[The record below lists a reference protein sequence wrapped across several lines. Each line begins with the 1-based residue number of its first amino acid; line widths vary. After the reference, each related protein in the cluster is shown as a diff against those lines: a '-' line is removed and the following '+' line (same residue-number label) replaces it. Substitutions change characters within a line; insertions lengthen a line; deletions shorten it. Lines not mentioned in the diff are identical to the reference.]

1 MKNLGVV
8 RIQLSSAGQEVNEL
22 FQRTMPMRSDG
33 VPIEHDNYST
43 LEYVHL

>member
-8 RIQLSSAGQEVNEL
+8 RIQLSSAGQEVNDL
-22 FQRTMPMRSDG
+22 FQRMMQMRFDG
-33 VPIEHDNYST
+33 VGKHDNYST